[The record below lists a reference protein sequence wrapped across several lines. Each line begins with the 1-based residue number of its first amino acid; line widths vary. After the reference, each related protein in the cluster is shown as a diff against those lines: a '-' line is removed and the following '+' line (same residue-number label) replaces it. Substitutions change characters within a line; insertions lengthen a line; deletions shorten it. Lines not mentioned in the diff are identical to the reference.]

1 MADMG
6 NQARQCGAKT
16 MAILQDVSK
25 TSLEQQLAQLRAENA
40 ALKAKA
46 AGRAPS
52 LSVRVNKLGTT
63 RTDSKGVV
71 HECKGNI
78 SVYGLGR
85 FPVTLY
91 KSQWLKLIGIVDDIQ
106 DAIDNAEEGELA
118 DKAED

>member
-1 MADMG
+1 
-6 NQARQCGAKT
+6 

-46 AGRAPS
+46 ASRVPS
-52 LSVRVNKLGTT
+52 VSVRVNKLGTT

-91 KSQWLKLIGIVDDIQ
+91 KKQWLKLIAIVDDIQ
-106 DAIDNAEEGELA
+106 DAIDNAEEGDLA